1 MAESMKRAKK
11 SRQRASRYTIQQL
24 RVYLARERD
33 ARTHYL
39 RTISELRWAIH
50 DLFAHFEQH
59 RGGYTHAELARVEE
73 IRTMGPPFMVQK
85 FKTVDGEIVFDP
97 IEIVG
102 PTVLPPAPKPAVGE
116 GGPQKSL

>member
-1 MAESMKRAKK
+1 VK
-11 SRQRASRYTIQQL
+11 SLASQL
-24 RVYLARERD
+24 KEERD
-33 ARTHYL
+33 SRTHFL
-39 RTISELRWAIH
+39 RTIIELRWAIH

-102 PTVLPPAPKPAVGE
+102 PTDLPPAPKPAVGE